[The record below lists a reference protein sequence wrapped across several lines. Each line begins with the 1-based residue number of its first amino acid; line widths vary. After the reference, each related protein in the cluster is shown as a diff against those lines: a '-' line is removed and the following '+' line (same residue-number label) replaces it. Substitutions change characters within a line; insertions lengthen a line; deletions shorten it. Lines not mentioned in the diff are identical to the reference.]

1 MDTYHLIDFSNLLFE
16 HRDTMSDYKY
26 ISMCDTL
33 KNMHTM
39 VTTATIKRSRI
50 VQDINTR
57 IERLRAKYNYKM
69 QQEYLMISKPR
80 INNVMKFV
88 ALYDMAKVHELI
100 SEKVQVIM
108 SMDNSKPAS
117 RKNAKTYLEEGTA
130 EDIEEETAEDIDE
143 ETAEDIDE
151 GIQVQLVGSTMVGQT
166 IRIDD
171 ELRYVSKNDMRGV
184 GNLYDTTSPPN
195 TIRRPGKRTNRPR
208 YPLLKTLVDTIVHH
222 LGMNKFYID
231 YMKYIEKIQYCVWI
245 NKRNDFFYAH
255 LEPILDEIENLE
267 DLLGAL

>member
-39 VTTATIKRSRI
+39 VTTATTKRSRI

-80 INNVMKFV
+80 INNVIKFV

-108 SMDNSKPAS
+108 SMDDSKPAS
-117 RKNAKTYLEEGTA
+117 RKNAKTYLEEETT
-130 EDIEEETAEDIDE
+130 EDIED
-143 ETAEDIDE
+143 

-245 NKRNDFFYAH
+245 NKRNEFFYAH